1 MAKTMKNHVS
11 LLEALRGVSMK
22 IELQTS
28 RQKLLSFIK
37 RSITL
42 LAHFGLAAILVLAPS
57 MNVAQAQSQSVPII
71 RDAEIEQLLYDYTT
85 PIFKAAGIKNKIQ
98 IIIVNDQSFNAFVD
112 GQRMF
117 VNIGALMQAE
127 TPNEIIGVIA
137 HETGHLANGHQ
148 QRLREQIKR
157 AQTMAVIGMLLG
169 IGAGVAG
176 ATTGNSAAAGAG
188 GGIAAGSN
196 EIAMRTL
203 LNYQRS
209 EEAAADRAAVN
220 YLNATGQSTKG
231 MLITF
236 ERFSSALALSGA
248 KVDPYRVSHP
258 LPRERIAALETLAKQ
273 SPYYDKKDSP
283 ELQLRHDMAR
293 AKIAAYTDHFTELRR
308 MFKDNPRGLPARY
321 GEAILAVESG
331 SPKNAVEKVK
341 DLIKD
346 EPKNPYFLEL
356 LGDAL
361 IKANDPAGAAN
372 AYKRS
377 AELDPRGSSLLRV
390 SYGHALLL
398 TNDPKNV
405 PLAITEIR
413 AGIAK
418 EPEFAAGYG
427 YLALAYGRSGQVALA
442 DLATADMHYYS
453 GNRMQARIFATRAQ
467 QKLARGSA
475 EWLRAQD
482 ILNTTQIKK

>member
-1 MAKTMKNHVS
+1 
-11 LLEALRGVSMK
+11 MK
-22 IELQTS
+22 IELQTF
-28 RQKLLSFIK
+28 RQNVLSFIK
-37 RSITL
+37 QSINLFLHCALALLLVIAPTL
-42 LAHFGLAAILVLAPS
+42 Q
-57 MNVAQAQSQSVPII
+57 VAQAQSQSVPVI
-71 RDAEIEQLLYDYTT
+71 RDAEIEQLLADYTA
-85 PIFKAAGIKNKIQ
+85 PIFKAAGVKNKIQ

-117 VNIGALMQAE
+117 VNIGALMTAE

-148 QRLREQIKR
+148 QRLREQLKR

-169 IGAGVAG
+169 IGAGIAG
-176 ATTGNSAAAGAG
+176 ASTGNTSAAGAG

-196 EIAMRTL
+196 EMAMRTL

-209 EEAAADRAAVN
+209 EESAADRAAVN

-236 ERFSSALALSGA
+236 ERFSSALALSGS
-248 KVDPYRVSHP
+248 KPDPYRISHP

-273 SPYYDKKDSP
+273 SPYYDKKDPP

-293 AKIAAYTDHFTELRR
+293 AKIAAYTGHFTELRR

-321 GEAILAVESG
+321 GEAILAVHSG
-331 SPKNAVEKVK
+331 SPKNAVVKVK

-346 EPKNPYFLEL
+346 EPKNPFFQEL

-361 IKANDPAGAAN
+361 IKANDPAGAAS

-377 AELDPRGSSLLRV
+377 AEIDPRGSSLLRIN
-390 SYGHALLL
+390 YGHALLL

-405 PLAITEIR
+405 PIAINEIR
-413 AGIAK
+413 DGIAK

-427 YLALAYGRSGQVALA
+427 YLALAYGRSGQVGLA

-453 GNRMQARIFATRAQ
+453 GNRIEARIFATRAQ
-467 QKLARGSA
+467 QKLSPKSA

-482 ILNTTQIKK
+482 ILNTTQLKKR

>member
-1 MAKTMKNHVS
+1 MTI
-11 LLEALRGVSMK
+11 LL
-22 IELQTS
+22 
-28 RQKLLSFIK
+28 QKLRHKYWLSIRK
-37 RSITL
+37 RITVCFHSF
-42 LAHFGLAAILVLAPS
+42 LAISLVCAQSLTS
-57 MNVAQAQSQSVPII
+57 AQAQSQSVPII
-71 RDAEIEQLLYDYTT
+71 RDAEIEQLLADYTA
-85 PIFKAAGIKNKIQ
+85 PIFRAAGLKNNAQ
-98 IIIVNDQSFNAFVD
+98 IVIVNDQSFNAFVD
-112 GQRMF
+112 GQRLF
-117 VNIGALMQAE
+117 VNIGAILQAD

-148 QRLREQIKR
+148 QRLREQLKR

-169 IGAGVAG
+169 IGASVAG
-176 ATTGNSAAAGAG
+176 ASAGNSSAAGAG
-188 GGIAAGSN
+188 GGIAAGSS

-220 YLNATGQSTKG
+220 YLNKSGQSTKG

-248 KVDPYRVSHP
+248 KVDPYRISHP

-293 AKIAAYTDHFTELRR
+293 AKIAANTGRFTELRR

-331 SPKNAVEKVK
+331 SPKNALPKVNA
-341 DLIKD
+341 LIK
-346 EPKNPYFLEL
+346 EQPRNPFFEEL

-361 IKANDPAGAAN
+361 IKANDPAGAAA
-372 AYKRS
+372 AYKK
-377 AELDPRGSSLLRV
+377 AADLDPRGSSLLRI

-398 TNDPKNV
+398 TNNPKNI

-413 AGIAK
+413 NGITK
-418 EPEFAAGYG
+418 EPEFSAGYG
-427 YLALAYGRSGQVALA
+427 YLAMAYGRSGQTALA
-442 DLATADMHYYS
+442 DLATADMHYYN
-453 GNRMQARIFATRAQ
+453 GDRMQARIFATRAQ
-467 QKLARGSA
+467 QKLAPGSA
-475 EWLRAQD
+475 DWLRAQD
-482 ILNTTQIKK
+482 ILNTTKSTKNK

>member
-1 MAKTMKNHVS
+1 
-11 LLEALRGVSMK
+11 
-22 IELQTS
+22 
-28 RQKLLSFIK
+28 
-37 RSITL
+37 
-42 LAHFGLAAILVLAPS
+42 
-57 MNVAQAQSQSVPII
+57 
-71 RDAEIEQLLYDYTT
+71 
-85 PIFKAAGIKNKIQ
+85 
-98 IIIVNDQSFNAFVD
+98 
-112 GQRMF
+112 
-117 VNIGALMQAE
+117 
-127 TPNEIIGVIA
+127 
-137 HETGHLANGHQ
+137 
-148 QRLREQIKR
+148 
-157 AQTMAVIGMLLG
+157 
-169 IGAGVAG
+169 
-176 ATTGNSAAAGAG
+176 
-188 GGIAAGSN
+188 
-196 EIAMRTL
+196 MRTL

-482 ILNTTQIKK
+482 ILNTTQLKK

>member
-1 MAKTMKNHVS
+1 
-11 LLEALRGVSMK
+11 MK
-22 IELQTS
+22 IELQTL
-28 RQKLLSFIK
+28 RRKVLSVAK
-37 RSITL
+37 QTITIFFHT
-42 LAHFGLAAILVLAPS
+42 ALAALLVFAPS
-57 MNVAQAQSQSVPII
+57 MNVAQAQSQSVPVI
-71 RDAEIEQLLYDYTT
+71 RDAEIEQLLADYTA
-85 PIFKAAGIKNKIQ
+85 PIFKAAGIRNKIQ

-176 ATTGNSAAAGAG
+176 ATTGNSSAAGAG
-188 GGIAAGSN
+188 GGIAAGSS

-220 YLNATGQSTKG
+220 YLNATQQSTKG

-248 KVDPYRVSHP
+248 KVDPYRISHP

-273 SPYYDKKDSP
+273 SPYYDKKDPP

-293 AKIAAYTDHFTELRR
+293 AKIAAYTGQFTELRR
-308 MFKDNPRGLPARY
+308 MFKNNPRGLPARY
-321 GEAILAVESG
+321 GEAILAIQSG
-331 SPKNAVEKVK
+331 SPKIAVQKVK
-341 DLIKD
+341 DLIND
-346 EPKNPYFLEL
+346 EPKNPFFQEL

-377 AELDPRGSSLLRV
+377 AEIDPRGSSLLRV

-398 TNDPKNV
+398 TNNPKNV
-405 PLAITEIR
+405 PLAIVEIR
-413 AGIAK
+413 DGIAK
-418 EPEFAAGYG
+418 EPEFAAAYG

-442 DLATADMHYYS
+442 DLATADMHYYG

-467 QKLARGSA
+467 QKLVPGSA

-482 ILNTTQIKK
+482 ILNATQSKN